1 MDTWPENQNKL
12 AFREA
17 EVRAAVHGVQRG
29 LARGGGVEPVKY
41 PWYPPLF

>member
-1 MDTWPENQNKL
+1 MAENQNKL

-17 EVRAAVHGVQRG
+17 EIERQCMVQRG